1 MTDLIKELGID
12 EAEYRATAKAIKHDI
27 EATIGR
33 PLPVADNGRYL
44 RDDIEFGSEEYFRA
58 QEAIDECRVLATYYP
73 DDAALEAA
81 LAETREFN
89 QKERQ
94 RIIDALNT
102 SVERSGGLSLPRV
115 EDLKTPA
122 SRYWNNIQAALTEAG
137 SQFDLSIYE
146 PTEDDT
152 GRLFVDALHQWFR
165 YNHTDG
171 RFMVYTGTHWTPD
184 LWNLAGQ
191 AADAI
196 ARWRQQA
203 LTSCPAAQIKEI
215 AYHVKKLRSS
225 GGNRA
230 IQYFASCDPRIAITR
245 EDLDVDEH
253 LINTPGG
260 IVDLRTGH
268 IRPHRREDLLSK
280 ITRYAPDAN
289 HKPRYFDRFLD
300 DVTCG
305 REDLQESL
313 QRFIGSGASG
323 VVGKALIG
331 IAYGDGQGGKSTLFE
346 SCGVTLGT
354 YASSADMK
362 TFASEQRAAGHSD
375 DLASLAGV
383 RFLRTGENTQG
394 VRLDEGRLKRLTGG
408 DETNVSHKGS
418 RSFAMVGRFT
428 LCVYTNHKPRVSGRD
443 GGIWRRLLLFPFD
456 WVIPEHQ
463 KDPGYR
469 EKLLDADGPYILA
482 WILEGARKW
491 YKHQGVVM
499 VGDTVANATRD
510 YRRSEDIIGQFL
522 AEECSMA
529 EYHETSA
536 GKLREAYEAWCKAN
550 GERTFSGRAWRQA
563 LEEHGLVRKHT
574 RNGKA
579 WAGVCLNSEKLE
591 EIPF

>member
-1 MTDLIKELGID
+1 M
-12 EAEYRATAKAIKHDI
+12 
-27 EATIGR
+27 
-33 PLPVADNGRYL
+33 
-44 RDDIEFGSEEYFRA
+44 
-58 QEAIDECRVLATYYP
+58 
-73 DDAALEAA
+73 
-81 LAETREFN
+81 
-89 QKERQ
+89 
-94 RIIDALNT
+94 
-102 SVERSGGLSLPRV
+102 
-115 EDLKTPA
+115 
-122 SRYWNNIQAALTEAG
+122 
-137 SQFDLSIYE
+137 
-146 PTEDDT
+146 
-152 GRLFVDALHQWFR
+152 
-165 YNHTDG
+165 
-171 RFMVYTGTHWTPD
+171 
-184 LWNLAGQ
+184 
-191 AADAI
+191 
-196 ARWRQQA
+196 
-203 LTSCPAAQIKEI
+203 
-215 AYHVKKLRSS
+215 KKLRSS

-331 IAYGDGQGGKSTLFE
+331 IATVMDKRRKSTLFE

-499 VGDTVANATRD
+499 VGDTVANATLTAGPRTSSTPP
-510 YRRSEDIIGQFL
+510 RCL
-522 AEECSMA
+522 ANTMKPAPGSCA
-529 EYHETSA
+529 ARH
-536 GKLREAYEAWCKAN
+536 GKAN
-550 GERTFSGRAWRQA
+550 GSGHSAAGRGGRRRGAWPGTEAYPAGR
-563 LEEHGLVRKHT
+563 R
-574 RNGKA
+574 
-579 WAGVCLNSEKLE
+579 AGVCLNSENSRK
-591 EIPF
+591 